1 MKDEA
6 TENSNESICRWTVHC
21 RAFEIFHLVE
31 VSQSKEI
38 VNLLLPDQ
46 VCHQNYHRISR
57 ELSSSSVQFHSR
69 LDCPVSMKKT
79 SLLSIKGLEEIV
91 KKRDLS
97 DWRFGLIFSPSVC
110 RVFVFVFSSTKL
122 RNTIRHYSCK
132 TTDWDRCY
140 DWHNIDIVALDVEG
154 KSSRIWLGIV
164 SLQNTKIHTQFI
176 HAIQF
181 FSRSVILVK
190 ISIYFS
196 KLYTAVGVVGRE
208 SHKAVKPLL
217 ETL

>member
-91 KKRDLS
+91 GKRDLS

-154 KSSRIWLGIV
+154 KS
-164 SLQNTKIHTQFI
+164 LQNTKIHTQFI

-196 KLYTAVGVVGRE
+196 KLYTAVRVVGRE

>member
-154 KSSRIWLGIV
+154 KS
-164 SLQNTKIHTQFI
+164 LQNTKIHTQFI

-196 KLYTAVGVVGRE
+196 KLYTAVRVVGRK

>member
-46 VCHQNYHRISR
+46 VCHQNYHRISQ

-91 KKRDLS
+91 GKRDLS
-97 DWRFGLIFSPSVC
+97 DWHFGLIFSPSVY

-154 KSSRIWLGIV
+154 KSSRI
-164 SLQNTKIHTQFI
+164 
-176 HAIQF
+176 
-181 FSRSVILVK
+181 
-190 ISIYFS
+190 
-196 KLYTAVGVVGRE
+196 
-208 SHKAVKPLL
+208 
-217 ETL
+217 

>member
-1 MKDEA
+1 MADYRVDLCTFVHMTFHFLFFRQVLMKDEA

-38 VNLLLPDQ
+38 VNLLLPNQ

-69 LDCPVSMKKT
+69 LDCPVSMRKT
-79 SLLSIKGLEEIV
+79 SLLSIKGLEEIAG
-91 KKRDLS
+91 KRDLS

-110 RVFVFVFSSTKL
+110 RVLVFVFSSTKL
-122 RNTIRHYSCK
+122 RNTVRHYSSK
-132 TTDWDRCY
+132 TIDWDRCY

-154 KSSRIWLGIV
+154 KSSRI
-164 SLQNTKIHTQFI
+164 
-176 HAIQF
+176 
-181 FSRSVILVK
+181 
-190 ISIYFS
+190 
-196 KLYTAVGVVGRE
+196 
-208 SHKAVKPLL
+208 
-217 ETL
+217 

>member
-79 SLLSIKGLEEIV
+79 SLLSIKGLEKIV
-91 KKRDLS
+91 GKRDLS

-132 TTDWDRCY
+132 TIDWDRCY

-154 KSSRIWLGIV
+154 K

>member
-1 MKDEA
+1 MKNEA

-46 VCHQNYHRISR
+46 VCHQNYHRISQ

-91 KKRDLS
+91 GKRDLS

-154 KSSRIWLGIV
+154 KS
-164 SLQNTKIHTQFI
+164 LQNTKIHTQFI

-181 FSRSVILVK
+181 FSRSAILVK

-196 KLYTAVGVVGRE
+196 KLYTAVRVVGRE

>member
-21 RAFEIFHLVE
+21 RAFEIFHLLE

-46 VCHQNYHRISR
+46 VCHQNYHRISQ

-132 TTDWDRCY
+132 TIDWDRCY

-154 KSSRIWLGIV
+154 KSSRI
-164 SLQNTKIHTQFI
+164 
-176 HAIQF
+176 
-181 FSRSVILVK
+181 
-190 ISIYFS
+190 
-196 KLYTAVGVVGRE
+196 
-208 SHKAVKPLL
+208 
-217 ETL
+217 

>member
-21 RAFEIFHLVE
+21 RVFEIFHLVE

-46 VCHQNYHRISR
+46 VCHQNYHRSSR
-57 ELSSSSVQFHSR
+57 ELSSSSVQLHSR
-69 LDCPVSMKKT
+69 LDFPVSMKKT
-79 SLLSIKGLEEIV
+79 LLLSIKGLEEIV

-110 RVFVFVFSSTKL
+110 CVFVFVFSSTKL

-132 TTDWDRCY
+132 TIDLDRCY
-140 DWHNIDIVALDVEG
+140 DRHNIDIVTLDVEG

-164 SLQNTKIHTQFI
+164 SLQNTKILTQFI

-181 FSRSVILVK
+181 FSRKVL
-190 ISIYFS
+190 F
-196 KLYTAVGVVGRE
+196 
-208 SHKAVKPLL
+208 
-217 ETL
+217 

>member
-97 DWRFGLIFSPSVC
+97 DWRFGLIFSPSVY

-132 TTDWDRCY
+132 TIDWDRCY

-154 KSSRIWLGIV
+154 K

-196 KLYTAVGVVGRE
+196 KLYTAVRVVGRE

>member
-154 KSSRIWLGIV
+154 KS
-164 SLQNTKIHTQFI
+164 LQNMKIHTQFI

-196 KLYTAVGVVGRE
+196 KLYTAVRVVGRK

>member
-57 ELSSSSVQFHSR
+57 ELSSSSLQFHSR

-97 DWRFGLIFSPSVC
+97 YWRFGLIFSPSVC

-122 RNTIRHYSCK
+122 RNTVRHYSRKNYWLRQMLWLAQYWYSSAWCGRK
-132 TTDWDRCY
+132 IIKDLTWDS
-140 DWHNIDIVALDVEG
+140 VAAEYEDP
-154 KSSRIWLGIV
+154 
-164 SLQNTKIHTQFI
+164 HTI
-176 HAIQF
+176 YT
-181 FSRSVILVK
+181 RNSV
-190 ISIYFS
+190 F
-196 KLYTAVGVVGRE
+196 
-208 SHKAVKPLL
+208 
-217 ETL
+217 